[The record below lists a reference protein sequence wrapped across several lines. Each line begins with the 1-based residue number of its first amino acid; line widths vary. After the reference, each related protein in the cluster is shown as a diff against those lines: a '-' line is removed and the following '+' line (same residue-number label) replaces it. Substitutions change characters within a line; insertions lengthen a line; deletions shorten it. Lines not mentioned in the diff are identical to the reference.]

1 MRTNVLLLI
10 LLLLLGV
17 STANAATL
25 PVPGTVT
32 MVDLGADSCIPCKMM
47 APILTKLQ
55 AEYAGRAE
63 VAFIDVWKNPDAGK
77 EYGIRV
83 IPTQIF
89 YDKAG
94 KEVGRHEGFLDEA
107 SIRDALEKLL
117 KE

>member
-1 MRTNVLLLI
+1 MRRPILFVLLLF
-10 LLLLLGV
+10 LLGI
-17 STANAATL
+17 STAQAAAL

-47 APILTKLQ
+47 APILTKLKT
-55 AEYAGRAE
+55 EYAGRAE
-63 VAFIDVWKNPDAGK
+63 VAFIDVWKNPDAAK

-89 YDKAG
+89 YNKAG
-94 KEVGRHEGFLDEA
+94 KEITRHEGFLDED
-107 SIRDALEKLL
+107 SIRTALEKLL